1 MRQPL
6 TNSGWGFASNCFVC
20 EPSNPSGLRLP
31 FFHDEDAA
39 EVTAD
44 FKLDDR
50 FSGAPTYVHG
60 GIVLALLDEAMA
72 WAAIAIAGQWAV
84 TKETSAKFHRP
95 VRVGLP
101 NRLRAWIESA
111 SADEITAGAEIF
123 DGKERLCTTARA
135 VFSPLGMAQAVE
147 ATGGAVSAEDL
158 SFVRQVDPEPKP
170 S

>member
-1 MRQPL
+1 MRRPL

-20 EPSNPSGLRLP
+20 EPSNPAGLQLP

-44 FKLDDR
+44 FELDDR

-60 GIVLALLDEAMA
+60 GIVLSLLDEAMA

-84 TKETSAKFHRP
+84 TKETSTKFHRP
-95 VRVGLP
+95 VRVGRP
-101 NRLRAWIESA
+101 HRLRAWIETA
-111 SADEITAGAEIF
+111 TAEEIVAGAEIF
-123 DGKERLCTTARA
+123 DGKDRLCSTARA
-135 VFSPLGMAQAVE
+135 VFTPLGMAQAIE
-147 ATGGAVSAEDL
+147 ATGRTVSAEDL
-158 SFVRQVDPEPKP
+158 SFVRRSDPEPGP